1 MAAPAIASNTPA
13 EQAAEWLA
21 GLGVTDP
28 AERERIRAGFEAWKA
43 ADPRHA
49 QAAAPMERWLAA
61 LQPLQGAGARA
72 ARAAL
77 QAGEESTTAHRR
89 RSRARAAAGLAAAV
103 VAALAVWAGVRDEW
117 PQALV
122 ADLRTGAGE
131 WRSQPLPDGS
141 RLTLAAGSAVDLHFD
156 GDQRTVRLLRGDIL
170 VDVARDPARPFVVRT
185 RDGEVRAL
193 GTQFVVERGA
203 ESTRLAMIESATA
216 VRSARQVAR
225 HADDAVRVQA
235 GEQVRI
241 TPEGVTPL
249 APVDPQ
255 GLRTQWQQRQWV
267 VLDRPLAEVL
277 DELARRH
284 PGHLGYDAAQIAGL
298 RVSAVLPLD
307 DPDRALALLQGSFPQ
322 LRVTRLTRFWV
333 RVDRTG

>member
-1 MAAPAIASNTPA
+1 MSESGTPMLA

-21 GLGVTDP
+21 GLGATDP
-28 AERERIRAGFEAWKA
+28 TERERVRAGFEAWKA

-49 QAAAPMERWLAA
+49 EAAASMERWLAA
-61 LQPLQGAGARA
+61 LQPLQGSGARM

-77 QAGEESTTAHRR
+77 QAGEDATAARR
-89 RSRARAAAGLAAAV
+89 TRSRAAAGLAAAA
-103 VAALAVWAGVRDEW
+103 VAALALWAGVRDEW

-122 ADLRTGAGE
+122 ADLRTGTGE

-141 RLTLAAGSAVDLHFD
+141 RLTLAGGSAVDLHFD
-156 GDQRTVRLLRGDIL
+156 GHQRTVRLLRGDIL

-203 ESTRLAMIESATA
+203 EATRLAMIESATA

-241 TPEGVTPL
+241 TPEAVTPL
-249 APVDPQ
+249 GAVDPQ

-277 DELARRH
+277 DELARHH
-284 PGHLGYDAAQIAGL
+284 PGHLGYDAARLAGL

-307 DPDRALALLQGSFPQ
+307 DPERALALLQASFPQ

-333 RVDRTG
+333 RVERAG